1 MHTEQFFCQNV
12 FMEWNK
18 AVTRDRSDKPHHVQA
33 QLSFKKTCVKCHIF
47 MSVSLKIEELNT
59 TLCIVYYSLR
69 GREVSDYRTKNGHFN
84 VRYEISDCVVY
95 YLDSDLDI
103 NLIPNAGKYLCNG
116 NTNVMLYYSINV

>member
-1 MHTEQFFCQNV
+1 MHFSKFVTQIISNLPPELGLEKAKEIGRTPFICIRCIEQFFCQNV

-59 TLCIVYYSLR
+59 TLCIVLQFAWEGS
-69 GREVSDYRTKNGHFN
+69 E
-84 VRYEISDCVVY
+84 
-95 YLDSDLDI
+95 
-103 NLIPNAGKYLCNG
+103 
-116 NTNVMLYYSINV
+116 

>member
-1 MHTEQFFCQNV
+1 MHTVYRAIFCQNV

-59 TLCIVYYSLR
+59 TLYSTT
-69 GREVSDYRTKNGHFN
+69 V
-84 VRYEISDCVVY
+84 CVG
-95 YLDSDLDI
+95 
-103 NLIPNAGKYLCNG
+103 GK
-116 NTNVMLYYSINV
+116 